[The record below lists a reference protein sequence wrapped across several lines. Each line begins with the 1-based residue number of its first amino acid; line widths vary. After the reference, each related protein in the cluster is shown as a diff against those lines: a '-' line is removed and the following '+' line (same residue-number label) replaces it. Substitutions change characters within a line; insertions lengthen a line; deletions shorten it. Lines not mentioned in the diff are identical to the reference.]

1 MFFLLLTVVTAVSQP
16 VRPIADKIRPEII
29 YNDIYGNIY
38 TIEDFQLTK
47 FDTAGRFLHSFGD
60 FKLGH
65 IASADVSNPQKIML
79 FYRDAGVILFLD
91 EHLAPIIEPLDLFA
105 AGFRTIEAAAYSTS
119 NNIWLYNK
127 SNHDLIKTDFQ
138 LNRKDII
145 HLNLQDINTLQM
157 FEIAEKTL
165 VMNAG
170 EDGIYFFDP
179 FGTLVKHLSLQCDGQ
194 IQIIGGKIF
203 YLKENTL
210 HEYDTKILDEKVYNI
225 GLENIKQALINK
237 NSITLL
243 TEKGELLIG
252 KTSETLSVT
261 KEENK

>member
-1 MFFLLLTVVTAVSQP
+1 MFFLLLTVLTAVSQP
-16 VRPIADKIRPEII
+16 MHTVMEKVRPEII

-38 TIEDFQLTK
+38 TIEDFQFTK
-47 FDTAGRFLHSFGD
+47 FDTAGRFMHSYGD

-79 FYRDAGVILFLD
+79 FYREAGVILFLD

-119 NNIWLYNK
+119 NNIWLYDE
-127 SNHDLIKTDFQ
+127 SNHDLIKTDFN

-179 FGTLVKHLSLQCDGQ
+179 FGTLVKHLSIECYNN
-194 IQIIGGKIF
+194 IQIIGNKIY
-203 YLKENTL
+203 YLKENHL
-210 HEYDTKILDEKVYNI
+210 HSYDSKMFDEKVYNI
-225 GLENIKQALINK
+225 EKEDITQVLIHKNKIITLNAKGNCTIGNIKEILTEINK
-237 NSITLL
+237 Q
-243 TEKGELLIG
+243 E
-252 KTSETLSVT
+252 
-261 KEENK
+261 